1 MAGPATSTSYDAL
14 LKECWPQE
22 DIYDELYDIN
32 ESFYGMCPKDTGFYE
47 KFRHIAVGHGHTQ
60 GISASFSAAKANKNP
75 TVQDEFK
82 ISPVTYYSFFSIQ
95 RQLLR
100 RAQQKKAAILP
111 ALDRETR
118 MAIHGWK
125 RMTGIY
131 LANISGVG
139 DLGRANSSSLAA
151 TAVIT
156 LTNVAD
162 TKHFY
167 KGMTVELSVDN
178 TGSAGVKASS
188 SPLRVLK
195 VDRESGAITFETN
208 ITTAVPTAAA
218 SDYLY
223 RGGDYNNIVKGVYA
237 WVPIATPG
245 ATSFFGLDRTGDPQ
259 LLGGWRVNCAG
270 LAPRAALKKTLKVL
284 KEIGSKPTHA
294 FLSPNDYLNLQM
306 EIESTGV
313 VKSVKE
319 PAAAIGKY
327 KWGVPFEGI
336 EVMGPA
342 GPVKV
347 MFDINLIDNY
357 PLVTQLNTW
366 TFATMGDAPYFDET
380 DGNRILRETDAD
392 AYEGRFIGDMQ
403 LYNEAPGF
411 SAIALLAGS

>member
-1 MAGPATSTSYDAL
+1 MAGPDNNQSYDAL
-14 LKECWPQE
+14 LKEAWPQD

-32 ESFYGMCPKDTGFYE
+32 ESFYGMVPKDTGFYE

-60 GISASFSAAKANKNP
+60 GVSAAFSAAKANKNP

-111 ALDRETR
+111 ALDRVTR
-118 MAIHGWK
+118 MAIHAWK

-131 LANISGVG
+131 LANVSGIG
-139 DLGRANSSSLAA
+139 DLGRLTAA
-151 TAVIT
+151 STVTGTTAT
-156 LTNVAD
+156 LRSVAD

-167 KGMTVELSVDN
+167 KGMTIELSVDN

-188 SPLRVLK
+188 SPLRILK
-195 VDRESGAITFETN
+195 VDRESGVLTFETN
-208 ITTAVPTAAA
+208 INAAVPTAAA

-223 RGGDYNNIVKGVYA
+223 RGGDYNGVVKSIYA
-237 WVPIATPG
+237 WVPIATPT
-245 ATSFFGLDRTGDPQ
+245 ATTFFGLDRTSDPQ
-259 LLGGWRVNCAG
+259 LIGGWRVNCTG

-313 VKSVKE
+313 VKSIKE
-319 PAAAIGKY
+319 PSAPIGKY

-380 DGNRILRETDAD
+380 DGNTILRETDAD

-403 LYNEAPGF
+403 MYNEGPGL
-411 SAIALLAGS
+411 SAIALLLGS